1 VLIRTSPSHDDDV
14 AVEFFLGSYD
24 GREWTARLSLRGRLH
39 TLNIGIGTLYRLA
52 GEGSKIRE
60 RVF

>member
-1 VLIRTSPSHDDDV
+1 
-14 AVEFFLGSYD
+14 VEFFLGSYD